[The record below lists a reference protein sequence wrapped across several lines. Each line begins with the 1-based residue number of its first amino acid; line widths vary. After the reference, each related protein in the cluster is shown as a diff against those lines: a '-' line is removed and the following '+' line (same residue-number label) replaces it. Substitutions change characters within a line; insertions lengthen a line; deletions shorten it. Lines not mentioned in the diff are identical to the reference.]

1 MKRLLP
7 TFLILLFAVQSIGQ
21 KRYCFC
27 DKNKLM
33 NGATVS
39 CDTTFFTNDS
49 FIYWQ
54 YNCDKIWL
62 TLENKGKHKF
72 EIAEVPVDLFNL
84 TYRLGY
90 HLIKEY
96 KSSLLF
102 RKGCSAS
109 GPCTYDLI
117 DKNDGK
123 KLRDFGQLI
132 CIDTDSR
139 RTNSHP
145 YNFEFIVYFETT
157 DNIIVEYIDSG
168 QKFKIPFNE
177 KLTDIVPELQF
188 NEMTLVNNR
197 LTLTYKT
204 DKENKTWT
212 GELK

>member
-1 MKRLLP
+1 
-7 TFLILLFAVQSIGQ
+7 
-21 KRYCFC
+21 
-27 DKNKLM
+27 M

-54 YNCDKIWL
+54 YNCDRIWL
-62 TLENKGKHKF
+62 TLENKRKQKSV
-72 EIAEVPVDLFNL
+72 IDEVPVDVFNL

-90 HLIKEY
+90 HFIKEY

-123 KLRDFGQLI
+123 KLKEFGQLI
-132 CIDTDSR
+132 CIDTDSQL
-139 RTNSHP
+139 TNSHP

-157 DNIIVEYIDSG
+157 DKIIVEYIDSG

-177 KLTDIVPELQF
+177 KLTGIVPELQF
-188 NEMTLVNNR
+188 DEMTLVNNQ
-197 LTLTYKT
+197 LTLTYT
-204 DKENKTWT
+204 ADKKSKTWT
-212 GELK
+212 GEIK